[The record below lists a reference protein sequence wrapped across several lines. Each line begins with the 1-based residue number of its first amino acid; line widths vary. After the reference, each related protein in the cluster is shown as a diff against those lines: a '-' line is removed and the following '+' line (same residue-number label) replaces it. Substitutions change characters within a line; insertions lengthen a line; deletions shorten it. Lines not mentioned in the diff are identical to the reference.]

1 MRIAP
6 SSTISTKKSQ
16 SKQTR
21 KQKQISQLR
30 QRVPQEQLKTK
41 AEAEAETVSA
51 GLAVCL
57 IGFSKQKMYE
67 SEYEEEVRKHA
78 VMQVRL
84 SEACLK
90 CRKIDQLTVRRYC
103 RML

>member
-1 MRIAP
+1 MRIAQ
-6 SSTISTKKSQ
+6 SSTLLTKKSQ
-16 SKQTR
+16 SKQTQ
-21 KQKQISQLR
+21 KQKQKSQLR
-30 QRVPQEQLKTK
+30 QQPKSK
-41 AEAEAETVSA
+41 AEAKAEAETVSA

-57 IGFSKQKMYE
+57 TGFSKQKMYD

-90 CRKIDQLTVRRYC
+90 RRKRDQLTVRRYC